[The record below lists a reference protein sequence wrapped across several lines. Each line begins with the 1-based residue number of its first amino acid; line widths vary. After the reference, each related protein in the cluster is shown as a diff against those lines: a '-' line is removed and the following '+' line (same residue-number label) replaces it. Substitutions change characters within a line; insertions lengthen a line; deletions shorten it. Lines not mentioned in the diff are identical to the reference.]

1 MTAMSASNSLVIDLY
16 NLFPG
21 YACLSLDGA
30 GIRRV
35 RSALTAGDAPTQ
47 PLMSGECARI
57 NTGASLPCGA
67 DCVVQVTDV
76 NGKFHTH

>member
-1 MTAMSASNSLVIDLY
+1 MKQFSDRLLQ
-16 NLFPG
+16 LFLG

-57 NTGASLPCGA
+57 NTGASLPSGA
-67 DCVVQVTDV
+67 DCVVQVTLDV
-76 NGKFHTH
+76 NTNFNSTK